1 MNGPAYFLVG
11 MALVA
16 ASLATVA
23 WCARYQ
29 RRPFHP
35 RLPELAFRVLS
46 IASALVGA
54 FVIVVFVGPG
64 QQRGLVVV
72 LLLLVYPA
80 IIQTR
85 RDFGAMRTTGRTEVR
100 RRARRY
106 QQGQQ
111 IECGLRIMEGTQP
124 GLGTRFKHG
133 LATLEPGA
141 IRFVPYAGGV
151 RFLPRKPVCVAVVAM
166 DLSDQRS
173 VGWKE
178 ALSAKPGLRVIKV
191 RTQMATLECVLP
203 PEQTAWVAQQISPHW
218 PGSATALGLKPA

>member
-11 MALVA
+11 MALVVASA
-16 ASLATVA
+16 ATLA

-35 RLPELAFRVLS
+35 GLPELAFRVLS
-46 IASALVGA
+46 IASAVAGA
-54 FVIVVFVGPG
+54 FVIVVVVRPGPPE
-64 QQRGLVVV
+64 QRGLMVAF
-72 LLLLVYPA
+72 LLLVYPA
-80 IIQTR
+80 VIQTR
-85 RDFGAMRTTGRTEVR
+85 RDFAAMRATGPTAVG

-106 QQGQQ
+106 QQGHE
-111 IECGLRIMEGTQP
+111 IECGLRVIEGTQS
-124 GLGTRFKHG
+124 GLGKRFKHG

-141 IRFVPYAGGV
+141 IRFVSYAGGV

-173 VGWKE
+173 VVWKE

-191 RTQMATLECVLP
+191 RAQMATLECVLP
-203 PEQTAWVAQQISPHW
+203 PEQTAWAAQQIS
-218 PGSATALGLKPA
+218 LR